1 MLISM
6 RWQGRRGSQNV
17 EDLRGQGGSSVGGG
31 KAMGGGLG
39 MLVIVL
45 IVWLLGGDP
54 MSLLSQMSQQSG
66 SMQGSSIE
74 TRLPRT
80 PAEDEAAKF
89 VSVVLADTEEV
100 WHDVFKQLGGTYKE
114 PKLYL
119 FTEQVRSGC
128 GAASAE
134 MGPFYCP
141 ADQNVYIDLSFF
153 DTMKHE
159 LGASGDFAHAYV
171 IAHEVG
177 HHVQKLLGTSDKV
190 AQLRG
195 RVSQEEYNKYSVR
208 LELQADFYAGMW
220 ARHAQEKFDI
230 LENGDLDEALNAA
243 LAIGDDTL
251 QRKAQGR
258 VIPAAFTHGT
268 SEQRARWFKKGYETG
283 DIRQGDTFSAKSL

>member
-1 MLISM
+1 
-6 RWQGRRGSQNV
+6 
-17 EDLRGQGGSSVGGG
+17 
-31 KAMGGGLG
+31 

-66 SMQGSSIE
+66 STPGSSIE

-141 ADQNVYIDLSFF
+141 ADQNVYIDLSGWSPKYFEPKLVQYANNMLKHKVLFGSDNPVLLPDRWIAEF
-153 DTMKHE
+153 D
-159 LGASGDFAHAYV
+159 
-171 IAHEVG
+171 
-177 HHVQKLLGTSDKV
+177 KLAIKP
-190 AQLRG
+190 
-195 RVSQEEYNKYSVR
+195 E
-208 LELQADFYAGMW
+208 
-220 ARHAQEKFDI
+220 ARPLI
-230 LENGDLDEALNAA
+230 LKENAA
-243 LAIGDDTL
+243 RLL
-251 QRKAQGR
+251 KL
-258 VIPAAFTHGT
+258 
-268 SEQRARWFKKGYETG
+268 K
-283 DIRQGDTFSAKSL
+283 